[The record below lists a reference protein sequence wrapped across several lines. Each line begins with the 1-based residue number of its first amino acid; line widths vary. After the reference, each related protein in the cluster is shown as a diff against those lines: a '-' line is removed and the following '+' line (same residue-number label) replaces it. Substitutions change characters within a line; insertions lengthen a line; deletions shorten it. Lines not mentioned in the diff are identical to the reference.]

1 MARDSALLK
10 TVRGLRREKIYPI
23 NEMNGR
29 SVDVGIPFDEANEK
43 RSRLI
48 GNNKENYA
56 FFNILI
62 KFQVSDFDF
71 NDIFS
76 AYFFLVNYQLSCVR
90 NIFVR
95 NDRNLSK
102 KKKRNFTTFNTICFN
117 EYVME
122 ECVDEECHASINRII
137 ND

>member
-1 MARDSALLK
+1 MARDSALFK

-95 NDRNLSK
+95 NDRNLPK
-102 KKKRNFTTFNTICFN
+102 KKKEILPLLIQFVSTSTLWKN
-117 EYVME
+117 
-122 ECVDEECHASINRII
+122 ASTKNVTLR
-137 ND
+137 

>member
-56 FFNILI
+56 FF

-95 NDRNLSK
+95 NDRNLPK
-102 KKKRNFTTFNTICFN
+102 KKKEILPLLIQFVSTSTLWKN
-117 EYVME
+117 
-122 ECVDEECHASINRII
+122 ASTKNVTLR
-137 ND
+137 

>member
-56 FFNILI
+56 FF
-62 KFQVSDFDF
+62 KFQLSDFDF

-95 NDRNLSK
+95 NDRNLPK
-102 KKKRNFTTFNTICFN
+102 KKKEILPLLIQFVSTSTLWKN
-117 EYVME
+117 
-122 ECVDEECHASINRII
+122 ASTKNVTLR
-137 ND
+137 

>member
-95 NDRNLSK
+95 NDRNLPK
-102 KKKRNFTTFNTICFN
+102 KKKEILPLLIQFVSTSTLWKN
-117 EYVME
+117 
-122 ECVDEECHASINRII
+122 ASTKNVTLR
-137 ND
+137 

>member
-95 NDRNLSK
+95 NDQNLPK
-102 KKKRNFTTFNTICFN
+102 KKKEILPLLIQFVSTSTLWKN
-117 EYVME
+117 
-122 ECVDEECHASINRII
+122 ASTKNVTLR
-137 ND
+137 

>member
-56 FFNILI
+56 FF

-76 AYFFLVNYQLSCVR
+76 AYFFLVNYQLSCVYFCKKR
-90 NIFVR
+90 
-95 NDRNLSK
+95 SK
-102 KKKRNFTTFNTICFN
+102 LTEEKKRNSTTFNTICFN